1 MFKEFK
7 EFAMKGNLIDMAIGL
22 VMGAAFGKVASAFT
36 DGMIM
41 PIVGKLVGGVDF
53 KNLKF
58 VIQDAVTANGKET
71 VPEVAIKYGEF
82 INQCVDFLIVAFVM
96 FMVIKAMNAMR
107 KDAAVVAPPP
117 PPAQE
122 VLLAEIRDL
131 LKKQR

>member
-22 VMGAAFGKVASAFT
+22 AMGAAFTKMATAFT

-41 PIVGKLVGGVDF
+41 PLVGKLIGGVDF
-53 KNLKF
+53 KDLKF
-58 VIQDAVTANGKET
+58 VIQDAVKGADGKEI
-71 VPEVAIKYGEF
+71 PAVAIKYGEF
-82 INQCVDFLIVAFVM
+82 INSCVDFLIISFVM
-96 FMVIKAMNAMR
+96 FMVVKAINAMR
-107 KDAAVVAPPP
+107 KDTAMVAPPP
-117 PPAQE
+117 TPQE

>member
-22 VMGAAFGKVASAFT
+22 VMGASFGKVASAFT

-41 PIVGKLVGGVDF
+41 PIVGKLVGGVEF

-58 VIQDAVTANGKET
+58 VIQDAVIANGKET

-96 FMVIKAMNAMR
+96 FMVIKAVNAMR
-107 KDAAVVAPPP
+107 KDTAVVAPPP
-117 PPAQE
+117 PTPQE
-122 VLLAEIRDL
+122 ELLAEIRDL

>member
-41 PIVGKLVGGVDF
+41 PVVGKLVGGVDF

-96 FMVIKAMNAMR
+96 FMVIKAINAMR
-107 KDAAVVAPPP
+107 KDTAMVAPPP
-117 PPAQE
+117 TPQE
-122 VLLAEIRDL
+122 ELLAEIRDL

>member
-53 KNLKF
+53 KDLKY
-58 VIQDAVTANGKET
+58 VLQAAVKGADGKEIPAVT
-71 VPEVAIKYGEF
+71 IKYGEF
-82 INQCVDFLIVAFVM
+82 INSCVDFLIVASVM
-96 FMVIKAMNAMR
+96 FMVVKAINAMR
-107 KDAAVVAPPP
+107 KDTAMVAPPP
-117 PPAQE
+117 TSQE

>member
-22 VMGAAFGKVASAFT
+22 VMGASFGKVASAFT

-96 FMVIKAMNAMR
+96 FMVIKAINAMR
-107 KDAAVVAPPP
+107 KDTAMVAPPP
-117 PPAQE
+117 TPQE

>member
-7 EFAMKGNLIDMAIGL
+7 EFAMKGNLLDMAIGL
-22 VMGAAFGKVASAFT
+22 VMGAAFTKMATAFT

-53 KNLKF
+53 KDLKF
-58 VIQDAVTANGKET
+58 VIQDAVIGANGKET
-71 VPEVAIKYGEF
+71 VAEVAIKYGAF
-82 INQCVDFLIVAFVM
+82 ISACFDFFIIAFVM
-96 FMVIKAMNAMR
+96 FLVVKAINSMR
-107 KDAAVVAPPP
+107 KDTAMVAPPP
-117 PPAQE
+117 TPQE

>member
-22 VMGAAFGKVASAFT
+22 VMGASFGKVASAFT

-58 VIQDAVTANGKET
+58 VIQDAVTVNGKET

-96 FMVIKAMNAMR
+96 FMVIKAINSMR
-107 KDAAVVAPPP
+107 KATPVVAPPP
-117 PPAQE
+117 TPQE
-122 VLLAEIRDL
+122 ELLAEIRDL

>member
-22 VMGAAFGKVASAFT
+22 VMGAAFGKVATAFT
-36 DGMIM
+36 EGMIM

-53 KNLKF
+53 KNLKY
-58 VIQDAVTANGKET
+58 VMQDAVTANGKET

-96 FMVIKAMNAMR
+96 FMVIKAINAMR
-107 KDAAVVAPPP
+107 KDTAMVAPPP
-117 PPAQE
+117 TPQE
-122 VLLAEIRDL
+122 ELLAEIRDL